1 MKKTVVL
8 LISTASLLML
18 TACGNSSNGQNSR
31 AAINK
36 SEKVVKHSKTNL
48 SSHAD
53 SSTSDT
59 SQDSNQ
65 NDESANDNDQ
75 TDAFI
80 QAPWTFSTAS
90 SFLQKVYGAS
100 SEGHEYIG
108 LDVIDLTGVSDSSY
122 AWPSNKIPGNSIFV
136 MYVNKSGAG
145 DGGIVL
151 TKNNNRTVTIIL
163 GSGAASE
170 PDMKLVVDAKNGSIL
185 SNENLS
191 GNYENMLS
199 YFGIQT
205 HTEQDEGDSN
215 TDSQSDADSIN
226 DDSSDS
232 VSDDSQS
239 NNDSDSSDETSDSQS
254 SEDDSSSQD
263 SNNSVSVDSDSVDS
277 NDNGD

>member
-90 SFLQKVYGAS
+90 SFLQKVYSATPEG
-100 SEGHEYIG
+100 SEHIG
-108 LDVIDLTGVSDSSY
+108 LDRIDLRQAVDSS
-122 AWPSNKIPGNSIFV
+122 ANSPINKLPGNSI
-136 MYVNKSGAG
+136 YISENNKSGAG
-145 DGGIVL
+145 DGGFVL
-151 TKNNNRTVTIIL
+151 TKNSDRTVTIIE
-163 GSGAASE
+163 GSGAMSE
-170 PDMKLVVDAKNGSIL
+170 PFEKLVVDAKSGHIL
-185 SNENLS
+185 STQQLS
-191 GNYENMLS
+191 GYDNMLA
-199 YFGIQT
+199 YFGI
-205 HTEQDEGDSN
+205 DVSN
-215 TDSQSDADSIN
+215 DDQANSDSQSDADSTD
-226 DDSSDS
+226 DDSSNS